1 MAKKARFTPKNTKHG
16 WRINIPPKYSDTG
29 VRQQLFYRT
38 QVLAKAAAAEM
49 ETKRDEFG
57 NQARAISASLA
68 EKAVAAAALLSPF
81 GVDIL
86 EAAKIVVTMREKERA
101 SRTVEDAEVSWR
113 DSYEELRVK
122 TKANY
127 KSTSAI
133 LCKTLGK
140 RLLATISAEEIQEA
154 IAPPGTPVPT
164 AAGHIRNAKAFW
176 NYSARKG
183 WCAAETFKGV
193 VMPRRNDDHDEIAFL
208 TTEETECL
216 LRVAEEHFPKAVSTY
231 AIQFFGGVRVGESGR
246 LMEKHADIEGIQI
259 PKGVAKKR
267 SRRHITSS
275 DTLATWLKYYPF
287 KPCPNWCEVNA
298 ACRRLAGWDVQ
309 STILNRRIDAG
320 KMVPLAPPKRGKW
333 PQNAIRHSHA
343 TYAVASGMPI
353 DRLLFEFGHSGDV
366 DLLKKHYAGRTSR
379 KMALEYLAIA
389 PKGKEIEALEIEA

>member
-1 MAKKARFTPKNTKHG
+1 MAKRARFTPKKTENG

-38 QVLAKAAAAEM
+38 QALAKSAA
-49 ETKRDEFG
+49 DEIKLKKEDFG
-57 NQARAISASLA
+57 NQARVISASLA
-68 EKAVAAAALLSPF
+68 EKAVAAAALLLPF

-86 EAAKIVVTMREKERA
+86 QAATIVVAMREKERE

-113 DSYEELRVK
+113 ASYEDLRPK
-122 TKANY
+122 TKNNY
-127 KSTSAI
+127 KSTSTI
-133 LCKTLGK
+133 LCNKFGK
-140 RLLATISAEEIQEA
+140 RLLSTISAEEIRNA
-154 IAPPGTPVPT
+154 IAPARTKVPT

-176 NYSARKG
+176 NYSAGKG
-183 WCAAETFKGV
+183 WCVAEIFKGV
-193 VMPRRNDDHDEIAFL
+193 GMPRGNDDHDEIVFL

-246 LMEKHADIEGIQI
+246 LEEEHADSEGIQI

-275 DTLATWLKYYPF
+275 ATLATWLKYYPF
-287 KPCPNWCEVNA
+287 KHCPNWCEVNA

-309 STILNRRIDAG
+309 STILNMRIKVG
-320 KMVPLAPPKRGKW
+320 KMEPIPLPKRGKW

-343 TYAVASGMPI
+343 TYSVASGMSI

-366 DLLKKHYAGRTSR
+366 DLLKKHYAGRTS
-379 KMALEYLAIA
+379 KKNALVYLAIA
-389 PKGKEIEALEIEA
+389 PKGKEIEALEL